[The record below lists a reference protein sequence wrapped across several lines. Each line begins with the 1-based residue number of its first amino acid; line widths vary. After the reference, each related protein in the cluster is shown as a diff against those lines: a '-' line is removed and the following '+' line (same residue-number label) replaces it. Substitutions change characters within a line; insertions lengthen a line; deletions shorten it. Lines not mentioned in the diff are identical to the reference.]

1 MFFIDSF
8 PIHRPSVSCI
18 PLLKCTIILPRIL
31 WQNIK
36 SPTAWLQS
44 YKGFHPE
51 LICVLCETD
60 YALVSTWL
68 LGLVWKILELGLM
81 GQVGWS
87 RECTAVP
94 KAGGRPAGCASS
106 AALRSMFCTR
116 RCFVTN
122 FPPRWRICSSA
133 SSRFYV
139 LPNKAW
145 VTPAGEL
152 LTGPVVAVWGA
163 SLPVTSGPLSVPSVS
178 YLPSCLRRSWHN
190 SYVRETHKTP

>member
-1 MFFIDSF
+1 MCFIDSF
-8 PIHRPSVSCI
+8 PTHRPSVSFI
-18 PLLKCTIILPRIL
+18 PLLKC
-31 WQNIK
+31 NIK

-44 YKGFHPE
+44 YKGFRPE
-51 LICVLCETD
+51 LVFVLCETD

-68 LGLVWKILELGLM
+68 LGLIWNIVELDPT

-87 RECTAVP
+87 RECTGVP
-94 KAGGRPAGCASS
+94 EAGGGPAGCASS
-106 AALRSMFCTR
+106 AALSSTFCTR

-122 FPPRWRICSSA
+122 CPLHWKICSSA

-152 LTGPVVAVWGA
+152 LTGSVVAVWVT
-163 SLPVTSGPLSVPSVS
+163 SLPVTSDPFSVPSVS
-178 YLPSCLRRSWHN
+178 
-190 SYVRETHKTP
+190 